1 MCLWSSVIFTG
12 STDRTLKAWGMKT
25 YGEWTCLGTMRGHEG
40 GIADVCSMGIYVAS
54 VASDGRMKVWDPKS
68 KDFDCVATMEKHVGS
83 ANVVMYHP
91 KQKHLASGGSDGH
104 IYVFNPQNAFD
115 LEHKIK
121 TDYGGIFSS
130 CLFGMNYAC
139 TGHK

>member
-1 MCLWSSVIFTG
+1 MSC
-12 STDRTLKAWGMKT
+12 M
-25 YGEWTCLGTMRGHEG
+25 H
-40 GIADVCSMGIYVAS
+40 
-54 VASDGRMKVWDPKS
+54 
-68 KDFDCVATMEKHVGS
+68 
-83 ANVVMYHP
+83 HP

-139 TGHK
+139 TGHKCGTVNIWDVTSGQVINSLLLNLKKRYIL

>member
-1 MCLWSSVIFTG
+1 MAHTRHVNSIHWHP
-12 STDRTLKAWGMKT
+12 
-25 YGEWTCLGTMRGHEG
+25 E
-40 GIADVCSMGIYVAS
+40 
-54 VASDGRMKVWDPKS
+54 RM
-68 KDFDCVATMEKHVGS
+68 
-83 ANVVMYHP
+83 NI
-91 KQKHLASGGSDGH
+91 LASGGSDGH